1 MSKYDLWNTITYSI
15 SKAALMVWN
24 GYIVGSMEFP
34 VRSNVEIRIISS
46 VNPPTYQTKSVIWSL
61 AEALDFY
68 IDQRHYSNCF
78 FTTQVG
84 TGQDTQRLG
93 VGSIKSTLST
103 MPGSQSNSLE
113 LSLLNET
120 STSGFDTPNL
130 NQSINSHTEI
140 SSSDLGT
147 QSLTNIQANTGH
159 LSLSL
164 NYIPNGQTIS
174 DKAFYRIIVDILVYA
189 AQQDPKQRPCEL
201 ITSYNSAENYT
212 FQIGPTSSAARD
224 NLPWSLA
231 IPALGHLPTAMLKHS
246 PEGRWGE
253 LTGRI
258 KLDGAYIGKL
268 QIVRGDRREPEL
280 GSCEMVGS
288 DDGNQGIIAAGSVNT
303 A

>member
-1 MSKYDLWNTITYSI
+1 MARYDLWNAITFTI
-15 SKAALMVWN
+15 SKAALMAWN
-24 GYIVGSMEFP
+24 GNIVGSLGFP
-34 VRSNVEIRIISS
+34 VRSNVEIRAVSS
-46 VNPPTYQTKSVIWSL
+46 INPPRYQTKSVIWTL

-68 IDQRHYSNCF
+68 IDQGHYSNCF
-78 FTTQVG
+78 FTTQIG
-84 TGQDTQRLG
+84 NGPTALTLG

-103 MPGSQSNSLE
+103 IPGSQSNSSDF
-113 LSLLNET
+113 SLLNET
-120 STSGFDTPNL
+120 STSVFDTPNL
-130 NQSINSHTEI
+130 NQSINSHTDT
-140 SSSDLGT
+140 SSSGLSI
-147 QSLTNIQANTGH
+147 QNLTNIQANTGH
-159 LSLSL
+159 LSLTLS
-164 NYIPNGQTIS
+164 YIPNGQAIN
-174 DKAFYRIIVDILVYA
+174 DKAFYRIIVDVLVYA

-231 IPALGHLPTAMLKHS
+231 IPALGHLPTAMLRHS

-268 QIVRGDRREPEL
+268 QIVKGDRRQPHL
-280 GSCEMVGS
+280 GSCETVGW
-288 DDGNQGIIAAGSVNT
+288 DDGNKGNTAAGSVNT

>member
-1 MSKYDLWNTITYSI
+1 MSKYDVWNTITFAL

-24 GYIVGSMEFP
+24 GNIVGSLEFP
-34 VRSNVEIRIISS
+34 VRSNVEIRLVSS
-46 VNPPTYQTKSVIWSL
+46 INPPRYQTKSIIWTL

-68 IDQRHYSNCF
+68 IGQGQYSNCF
-78 FTTQVG
+78 FTTQIG
-84 TGQDTQRLG
+84 NGQTALTLG

-103 MPGSQSNSLE
+103 MSGSQLNSSD
-113 LSLLNET
+113 LSLLNQT
-120 STSGFDTPNL
+120 SLSGFDTPNS
-130 NQSINSHTEI
+130 NQVTGSDTDISFSNSSI
-140 SSSDLGT
+140 

-164 NYIPNGQTIS
+164 KYLANGQTIS
-174 DKAFYRIIVDILVYA
+174 DKGFYRIIVDILVYA

-201 ITSYNSAENYT
+201 ITSYNPAENYT

-224 NLPWSLA
+224 NLPWNLA
-231 IPALGHLPTAMLKHS
+231 IPAVGHLPTAMLKHG

-268 QIVRGDRREPEL
+268 QIIKGDRREPEL
-280 GSCEMVGS
+280 GPCEMVGS
-288 DDGNQGIIAAGSVNT
+288 DDVD
-303 A
+303 